1 MLEQALIDYCS
12 PTLARI
18 KPAGLFTVACP
29 DAACL
34 ACQVESVNAL
44 LAPKGLVLT
53 VLRQKGERALLYL
66 YRTAAMEAT
75 LRDEAVRGF
84 LSACGYTGFE
94 LAAAL
99 DTLRARLA
107 AQEDFPHEIGV
118 FLGYPLSDVIAF
130 IENDGRNCLCCGCW
144 KVYSNECAARRTFEQ
159 YRKCK
164 QVYLRRYSE
173 GCPLSRLA
181 VATGRVTA

>member
-12 PTLARI
+12 PTLAHL
-18 KPAGLFTVACP
+18 KTGSLFTLPCA
-29 DAACL
+29 DQACL
-34 ACQVESVNAL
+34 NGQVAAL
-44 LAPKGLVLT
+44 TGQLAHKGLVLT
-53 VLRQKGERALLYL
+53 VLRFRRGRALLYL
-66 YRTAAMEAT
+66 YRTAALAASLGDGAT
-75 LRDEAVRGF
+75 RSF
-84 LSACGYTGFE
+84 LSACGYTDFGV
-94 LAAAL
+94 AAVL

-107 AQEDFPHEIGV
+107 AREDFPHEIGV

-130 IENDGRNCLCCGCW
+130 IENEGQNCLCCGCW

-164 QVYLRRYSE
+164 RVYLRRFRE

-181 VATGRVTA
+181 VATHRATA